1 MSNCTNCF
9 NGCEIVSDRCV
20 KYTGIDIPELEIQ
33 TGDTLSHVEQ
43 SLITY
48 LISALN
54 GTGIK
59 PVINN
64 NIICNAVSKYL
75 PTCGDITIVDISV
88 ALIKATCDLKEQ
100 IDGVIIDVEEINAEL
115 AILNAQY
122 TIPGCIEGTV
132 DDESTH
138 SVLQVLLTNFCA
150 LFDSLPT
157 TYVSFNNIDQA
168 IEAYINANGGAN
180 VIANRMVPYAVVPYF
195 GPITGIFDSTGAG
208 LDLTGTGGQDWRK
221 VYLCNNN
228 NGTPDMRGWGLVGAI
243 NGVPGGTL
251 SPVVNPSSSPANPNY
266 SLYDTAGANQIT
278 LSSAQIPPLTHT
290 HGNTAVSTISPNPHT
305 HTGTAAGPYVGDPI
319 AGGGG
324 FDGGDNDFRE
334 RPFTTASTSLAV
346 ATTVTINNTTL
357 GEGLPHPNIQPV
369 KACYFIQYRP

>member
-20 KYTGIDIPELEIQ
+20 KYTGIDIPELGIQ

-180 VIANRMVPYAVVPYF
+180 VIANRMVPYSVVPYF
-195 GPITGIFDSTGAG
+195 GPIAGIFDSTGAG
-208 LDLTGTGGQDWRK
+208 QDLTGSGGQDWRK

-251 SPVVNPSSSPANPNY
+251 SPTVDPAIPGSNNPNY
-266 SLYDTAGANQIT
+266 SLYDTAGKNQET
-278 LSSAQIPPLTHT
+278 LGPTQIPLHTHPNTISVTDTGHT
-290 HGNTAVSTISPNPHT
+290 HGLNGDLMRYNGTPVAANIKTGSPGITTNTTNISQTGQANITATITN
-305 HTGTAAGPYVGDPI
+305 AAGPT
-319 AGGGG
+319 GG
-324 FDGGDNDFRE
+324 
-334 RPFTTASTSLAV
+334 
-346 ATTVTINNTTL
+346 
-357 GEGLPHPNIQPV
+357 GLPHPNIQPV
-369 KACYFIQYRP
+369 KACYFIQYRPS

>member
-20 KYTGIDIPELEIQ
+20 KYTGIDIPELGIQ

-195 GPITGIFDSTGAG
+195 GPLTNFGSQGEG
-208 LDLTGTGGQDWRK
+208 LAVTPSGENWDK
-221 VYLCNNN
+221 INLCNGN
-228 NGTPDMRGWGLVGAI
+228 NGTPDLRGWGLVGAI

>member
-1 MSNCTNCF
+1 MSCSNCF
-9 NGCEIVSDRCV
+9 NGCDIVSDRCV
-20 KYTGIDIPELEIQ
+20 KYTGIDIPELGIQ

-64 NIICNAVSKYL
+64 NIICNTVSKYL

-88 ALIKATCDLKEQ
+88 ALIKATCDLKEE

-138 SVLQVLLTNFCA
+138 SVLQVLLNNFCL

-157 TYVSFNNIDQA
+157 TYVSFDNIDA
-168 IEAYINANGGAN
+168 SIEAYINANGGAN
-180 VIANRMVPYAVVPYF
+180 VIANRMVPYSVVPYF

-221 VYLCNNN
+221 VNLCNGN
-228 NGTPDMRGWGLVGAI
+228 NGTPDLRGFGLVGAI

-251 SPVVNPSSSPANPNY
+251 SSIVDPSSSPANPNY

-278 LSSAQIPPLTHT
+278 LGSTQIPVHTHANTISVTDTGHT
-290 HGNTAVSTISPNPHT
+290 HGLNGNLMDYGIGSSIGVK
-305 HTGTAAGPYVGDPI
+305 TGTDFFVTTRNTSATGSANINATITNAPAPT
-319 AGGGG
+319 GG
-324 FDGGDNDFRE
+324 
-334 RPFTTASTSLAV
+334 
-346 ATTVTINNTTL
+346 
-357 GEGLPHPNIQPV
+357 GLPHANIQPV
-369 KACYFIQYRP
+369 TACYYIQYRP